1 MSVGNDKSKGG
12 NKGFSGLSSLISDV
26 EAGTP
31 ADPQPTSS
39 KPPPTPSSIRQA
51 QHQAP
56 PPPNPQAVPPPS
68 SQSQARQ
75 PQAATPGI
83 PAQRAKPSSSSNAWV
98 IWLLVIG
105 GVIWAIAASDNKPK
119 VPTRPTEQK
128 PSVGRNNVLSY
139 NELHYCLA
147 EDIRMEGVKSV
158 LNNYSDAD
166 VNWFNTMVADYNS
179 RCGEFKYRQGS
190 LEGARRN
197 IEPWRSEIYRE
208 GQSGLTGRGSSG
220 SVVVPPK
227 AVTPTKSSVAATTPQ
242 QANSN
247 PAVINPWNNQ
257 GSSNSTNTQQQNHAA
272 AEAAVQAEWE
282 SELSRWARSHS
293 EFLADS
299 YRAQQMQSAIN
310 AVDAETGSALGHRDL
325 LERAYQRAAISTG
338 WLTVIHS
345 TPEGKP
351 IPQFNPYAVSDSSGV
366 YTGPSSCPTG
376 TTWVSAKGQCCD
388 KLEKVQTGG
397 SAVRFD
403 WIGCRSHSGS
413 HAAHGHANS
422 KLNSRANGKTD
433 CVFKPVMS
441 EDDLRACGINP
452 EMRSR

>member
-12 NKGFSGLSSLISDV
+12 NNGFSGLSSLISDL

-39 KPPPTPSSIRQA
+39 KPPPTPSSIRHA

-68 SQSQARQ
+68 PKSQARQ
-75 PQAATPGI
+75 PQAPGI

-105 GVIWAIAASDNKPK
+105 GVIWVIAASDNKPK

-128 PSVGRNNVLSY
+128 PSIGRNNVLSY

-147 EDIRMEGVKSV
+147 EDIRMEGAKSV

-208 GQSGLTGRGSSG
+208 GQSGLTGRGSGG

-227 AVTPTKSSVAATTPQ
+227 AVTPTKSSVSATTPQ

-257 GSSNSTNTQQQNHAA
+257 GSSNSINTQQQNQAA
-272 AEAAVQAEWE
+272 AETAVQAEWE

-310 AVDAETGSALGHRDL
+310 AVDEETGSALGHRD
-325 LERAYQRAAISTG
+325 S
-338 WLTVIHS
+338 
-345 TPEGKP
+345 
-351 IPQFNPYAVSDSSGV
+351 
-366 YTGPSSCPTG
+366 
-376 TTWVSAKGQCCD
+376 
-388 KLEKVQTGG
+388 
-397 SAVRFD
+397 
-403 WIGCRSHSGS
+403 
-413 HAAHGHANS
+413 
-422 KLNSRANGKTD
+422 
-433 CVFKPVMS
+433 
-441 EDDLRACGINP
+441 
-452 EMRSR
+452 